1 MKKLIFLFLLYGCT
15 NLHYNKVATD
25 TNRSER
31 NLTIL
36 NQVCSNTFPSKT
48 EFIKG
53 KDSLRIDTFL
63 TTEIKIDSFT
73 HDTTIFKTIREVK
86 TIHRT
91 DTIIKENQYVVSALN
106 GKIYKLEI
114 ELNDL
119 EFNNAKLE
127 EKNTNLSHK
136 YRKVSFVLI
145 GLIGL
150 IITYILIKLK

>member
-63 TTEIKIDSFT
+63 TTEIKIDSVT

-91 DTIIKENQYVVSALN
+91 DTIIKENFNLN
-106 GKIYKLEI
+106 NFTKIIKG
-114 ELNDL
+114 D
-119 EFNNAKLE
+119 
-127 EKNTNLSHK
+127 
-136 YRKVSFVLI
+136 
-145 GLIGL
+145 
-150 IITYILIKLK
+150 IIIYHN